1 MTTLLE
7 AMLPPDNAA
16 WSVAAWREVE
26 LVLERRCS
34 RDELIWLA
42 DTAGIRVPLSP
53 GSELAKG
60 EILTL
65 LRSLAPRTLVER
77 YHALLAK
84 RRSDAATDHNGSRT
98 PLDRAGGRFLHIPHV

>member
-7 AMLPPDNAA
+7 AMLPSDDVA
-16 WSVAAWREVE
+16 WSADVWREVE

-53 GSELAKG
+53 RSELAKP
-60 EILTL
+60 EVLTL
-65 LRSLAPRTLVER
+65 LRSLSPRTLVER

-84 RRSDAATDHNGSRT
+84 RRSDGPQRFPQAA
-98 PLDRAGGRFLHIPHV
+98 